1 MLLLTAPLL
10 AWVLMITPLH
20 PSAPSQPSQRFDTP
34 EACTAAM
41 NDFIEKHMTTNWQ
54 GLKMSPLVRA
64 KCSYRD

>member
-1 MLLLTAPLL
+1 
-10 AWVLMITPLH
+10 MITPLH